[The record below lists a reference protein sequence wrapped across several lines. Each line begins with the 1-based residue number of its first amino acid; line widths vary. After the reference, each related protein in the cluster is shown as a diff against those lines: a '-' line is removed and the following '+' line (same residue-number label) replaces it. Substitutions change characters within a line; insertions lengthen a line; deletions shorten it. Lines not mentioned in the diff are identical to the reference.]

1 MLYVNDISI
10 NLEKCITHNQLIVQ
24 RHLKCSLPTSTPLFC
39 LASIP
44 TSEAW
49 GAGGIETKS
58 HMIRHVWALAWS
70 QRSGGQW
77 WSNDKSPCETAASF
91 IWSHSNIQ
99 IFALLHLWCSSPVP
113 PPPPL
118 PKEPRGPVRRRGGVG
133 VEDQN
138 LLGPYRTACL
148 HASRG
153 GIHRAPTLLLLWMR
167 RLAWNP
173 VWQLLG
179 TQ

>member
-91 IWSHSNIQ
+91 IWSHS
-99 IFALLHLWCSSPVP
+99 FSKSSLCFTCGAPRQSR
-113 PPPPL
+113 L
-118 PKEPRGPVRRRGGVG
+118 PRPFPKSPGGQCAG
-133 VEDQN
+133 
-138 LLGPYRTACL
+138 A
-148 HASRG
+148 G
-153 GIHRAPTLLLLWMR
+153 GWGWKTRIYWAPTALPASMPLEEESTGHR
-167 RLAWNP
+167 PCFCSGCDASP
-173 VWQLLG
+173 G
-179 TQ
+179 TLSGNC